1 MFASAPRIG
10 HASVY
15 LGPRDIEGRMIR
27 RTLAVAALA
36 ASCALLAVCNPA
48 GGRHSTVPANCQST
62 QPLIVP
68 QQTDILFVIDN
79 SGSMREEQ
87 AGVALE
93 LPAFVSA
100 LQQGAGV
107 ENDFQ
112 VGVITTTVYQNS
124 ISPPP
129 VGQVLRTFPDQAGK
143 LRPATLVG
151 GGTSRILSG
160 TDPNL
165 VAEFSTLVQQGTTGS
180 GQETP
185 FEAVR
190 LATSPPV
197 VNNENAGFLRKG
209 ARLVVVVVSD
219 EDDCSEQVT
228 FTPDGGLVSP
238 PQVYVSSSTNEDFCT
253 QQSAKLGT
261 IDQYYT
267 LYNGLTDETGAKR
280 DVLWAAIA
288 PVARAD
294 KTALEIDDNG
304 TPRNIDCP
312 TSNGPGYRHREMASR
327 FNKQLAN
334 LDSICNSSYH
344 DTLLNIA
351 ALANITSSIAVHGM
365 PDPRLVTVEIT
376 RADDSVQKCTIDN
389 GGIRY
394 EDPTD
399 TADGRI
405 YFLGPCP
412 RLPDDKHVEL
422 KMLCAG

>member
-1 MFASAPRIG
+1 M
-10 HASVY
+10 
-15 LGPRDIEGRMIR
+15 MR

-36 ASCALLAVCNPA
+36 AACALLLVCNPA
-48 GGRHSTVPANCQST
+48 GQRNSTVPGSCEST

-68 QQTDILFVIDN
+68 QQTDVLFVVDN

-87 AGVALE
+87 AGVAAE
-93 LPAFVSA
+93 LPAFVAA

-143 LRPATLVG
+143 LRPASLPD
-151 GGTSRILSG
+151 GGTTRILAG

-165 VAEFSTLVQQGTTGS
+165 VPVFATLIQQGTTGS

-190 LATSPPV
+190 LATSDPV
-197 VNNENAGFLRKG
+197 VGRENAGFLRKG

-219 EDDCSEQVT
+219 EDDCSEEVT
-228 FTPDGGLVSP
+228 FKADGGLTAT
-238 PQVYVSSSTNEDFCT
+238 PQVAVSSSTNEDLCT

-267 LYNGLTDETGAKR
+267 FYNSLDNGNGAKR

-288 PVARAD
+288 PVARTD
-294 KTALEIDDNG
+294 KTALAIDDNG

-312 TSNGPGYRHREMASR
+312 TSNGPGYRHRAMAEK

-334 LDSICNSSYH
+334 LDSICNPSYH
-344 DTLLNIA
+344 DTLINIA
-351 ALANITSSIAVHGM
+351 ALANITSSIAVRGM
-365 PDPRLVTVEIT
+365 PDARLVTVEIT
-376 RADDSVQKCTIDN
+376 RADNTVQKCTIDN
-389 GGIRY
+389 GGLRY
-394 EDPTD
+394 EEATP
-399 TADGRI
+399 TADARF

>member
-1 MFASAPRIG
+1 
-10 HASVY
+10 
-15 LGPRDIEGRMIR
+15 MIR

-36 ASCALLAVCNPA
+36 ASCALLLVCNPA
-48 GGRHSTVPANCQST
+48 GQRNSTVPANCQST

-87 AGVALE
+87 AGVAAE

-112 VGVITTTVYQNS
+112 VGVITTSVYQYS
-124 ISPPP
+124 ILPPP
-129 VGQVLRTFPDQAGK
+129 TYTDLRTFPDQAGK
-143 LRPATLVG
+143 LRPATLPD
-151 GGTSRILSG
+151 GGTARLLAG

-165 VAEFSTLVQQGTTGS
+165 VPVFATLVQQGTTGS

-197 VNNENAGFLRKG
+197 VNAENAGLLRKG
-209 ARLVVVVVSD
+209 ARLVVVAVSD
-219 EDDCSEQVT
+219 EDDCSEEVT
-228 FTPDGGLVSP
+228 FAPDGGLVAP
-238 PQVYVSSSTNEDFCT
+238 PQVAVSPSTTEDLCT
-253 QQSAKLGT
+253 QQSAKLGPV
-261 IDQYYT
+261 DQYYD
-267 LYNGLTDETGAKR
+267 LYNSLKDETGAKR

-312 TSNGPGYRHREMASR
+312 TSNGPGYRHREMASK

-334 LDSICNSSYH
+334 LDSICNPSYR
-344 DTLLNIA
+344 DTLINIA
-351 ALANITSSIAVHGM
+351 ALANITSSIAVRGM

-376 RADDSVQKCTIDN
+376 RADGTVQKCTIDN

-394 EDPTD
+394 EGATD
-399 TADGRI
+399 TADARI